1 MARSLLVGSLNL
13 ESADAVFE
21 AVGEILAGD
30 VTRVPDGETGDRL
43 GWIAALEPRIAATE
57 GLERTPQTWGET
69 ETRHS
74 FSLFGPA
81 PDVRADD
88 ITFANLGYADEAI
101 ASYARFAAAVE
112 GGILADD
119 MRFQVSLPTAYMAL
133 MAYIE
138 LEHRDALTPAYER
151 ALGREVSRIVDSIP
165 AHRLAI
171 QWDCP
176 CEVGITEQVGP
187 PNTWTLDDV
196 AAELGRMAAL
206 LPAEVELGYHH
217 CYGDPPDEAS
227 GHGKH
232 WMEPKDA
239 SAMVRLTNA
248 MLDHITRPVGWVHM
262 PVPIERADDA
272 YFEPLADLRLPE
284 DTELYLGLVHFEDG
298 VAGTQRRIETA
309 SGYVAGFGVAG
320 ECGLGRVPRAEV
332 VPTLQIHHD
341 VDVPIRH

>member
-43 GWIAALEPRIAATE
+43 GWIAALEPKIAATD

-81 PDVRADD
+81 PGVRADD
-88 ITFANLGYADEAI
+88 ITFANLGYADDAI

-112 GGILADD
+112 RGILADD

-151 ALGREVSRIVDSIP
+151 ALGHEVSRIVDGIP

-206 LPAEVELGYHH
+206 LPAEVELGYHLAMAIRPTKPAGMASTGWSPTMRARWSASPMP
-217 CYGDPPDEAS
+217 CSTTSRDP
-227 GHGKH
+227 
-232 WMEPKDA
+232 
-239 SAMVRLTNA
+239 SAGCTCRCRSSAPT
-248 MLDHITRPVGWVHM
+248 M
-262 PVPIERADDA
+262 PTSSRSPTC
-272 YFEPLADLRLPE
+272 RLPE

-298 VAGTQRRIETA
+298 VAGTQHRIETA
-309 SGYVAGFGVAG
+309 SRYAPSFGVAA

-341 VDVPIRH
+341 VDVPIRR

>member
-13 ESADAVFE
+13 ESADVVFE
-21 AVGEILAGD
+21 AVGEILGGD
-30 VTRVPDGETGDRL
+30 VSRVPDGETGDRL

-57 GLERTPQTWGET
+57 GLERTPHTWGES

-81 PDVRADD
+81 PGLGPDD
-88 ITFANLGYADEAI
+88 ITFANLGYADDAL
-101 ASYARFAAAVE
+101 ASYERFAAAVE
-112 GGILADD
+112 RGVLADD
-119 MRFQVSLPTAYMAL
+119 VRFQVSLPTAYMAL

-138 LEHRDALTPAYER
+138 LDHRDALTPAYER
-151 ALGREVSRIVDSIP
+151 ALSHEVSRIVDGIP

-187 PNTWTLDDV
+187 PHTWTLDD
-196 AAELGRMAAL
+196 AGAELGRMGAMV
-206 LPAEVELGYHH
+206 PADVEVGYHH
-217 CYGDPPDEAS
+217 CYGDPPDEES

-239 SAMVRLTNA
+239 GAMVRLTNA
-248 MLDHITRPVGWVHM
+248 MLDHIERPVGWVHM
-262 PVPIERADDA
+262 PVPIERSDDA
-272 YFEPLADLRLPE
+272 FFAPLSDLSLPE

-309 SGYVAGFGVAG
+309 SRHAPSFGVAA

-332 VPTLQIHHD
+332 VPTLHIHHD
-341 VDVPIRH
+341 VDVPIRR

>member
-1 MARSLLVGSLNL
+1 VARSLLVGSLNL
-13 ESADAVFE
+13 ESADAVYE
-21 AVGEILAGD
+21 AVGQILAGD

-43 GWIAALEPRIAATE
+43 GWIAALEPKIAATE

-74 FSLFGPA
+74 FSLFSPA
-81 PDVRADD
+81 PGVRADS
-88 ITFANLGYADEAI
+88 ITFANLGYADDAI
-101 ASYARFAAAVE
+101 TSYAHFAAAVE
-112 GGILADD
+112 RGILGDD
-119 MRFQVSLPTAYMAL
+119 VRFQVSLPTAYMAL
-133 MAYIE
+133 LAYIE

-151 ALGREVSRIVDSIP
+151 ALGHEVSRILDAIP

-176 CEVGITEQVGP
+176 CEVGITEEVGP
-187 PNTWTLDDV
+187 PNNWTLEDV
-196 AAELGRMAAL
+196 AAELGRMAAMV
-206 LPAEVELGYHH
+206 PEGVELGYHH

-232 WMEPKDA
+232 WMEPTDA
-239 SAMVRLTNA
+239 GAMVRLTNA
-248 MLDHITRPVGWVHM
+248 MLHHITRPVGWVHM

-272 YFEPLADLRLPE
+272 YFEPLAELRLPE
-284 DTELYLGLVHFEDG
+284 ATELYLGLVHFEDG
-298 VAGTQRRIETA
+298 AAGTQRRIETA
-309 SGYVAGFGVAG
+309 SRHTAGFGVAA

-332 VPTLQIHHD
+332 APTLQIHHD